1 MKHTESVSIRR
12 LAANSILLIVVASG
26 AAGFGLNPQQ
36 VRSESWMYNRSYYS
50 HQLPPEVAARYPR
63 PQSRSAY
70 RVPELATTPGFA
82 LRGARRWNYVR
93 LYSGNSYDTTI
104 FRSDTFNVV
113 PP

>member
-1 MKHTESVSIRR
+1 MKNSVSAGIRKFAVR
-12 LAANSILLIVVASG
+12 SILLVAVASG
-26 AAGFGLNPQQ
+26 TAGFSLNTQTVQ
-36 VRSESWMYNRSYYS
+36 AENWMFNRSYYS

-93 LYSGNSYDTTI
+93 LYAGNSYDTTI
-104 FRSDTFNVV
+104 LRSDTFNVV

>member
-1 MKHTESVSIRR
+1 MRHATLSGIRKIVPKAVV
-12 LAANSILLIVVASG
+12 LAVIVGASTLASSG
-26 AAGFGLNPQQ
+26 QPVQAEN
-36 VRSESWMYNRSYYS
+36 WMYNRSYYS
-50 HQLPPEVAARYPR
+50 HQLPPEVAANYPR

-104 FRSDTFNVV
+104 LRSDTFNVV

>member
-1 MKHTESVSIRR
+1 MKYSASGGIRKR
-12 LAANSILLIVVASG
+12 IAKSILLTAVACG
-26 AAGFGLNPQQ
+26 AAGFSLSSQQ
-36 VRSESWMYNRSYYS
+36 VQAENWMYNRSYYS

-82 LRGARRWNYVR
+82 IRGARRWNYVR
-93 LYSGNSYDTTI
+93 LYAGNSYDTTI
-104 FRSDTFNVV
+104 LRSDTFNVV